1 MKFKCFVIFAAL
13 IFAVSCGGGSNGNN
27 QNENPDSGDTVT
39 DGDVDSGDSGSAD
52 TDPSDSGHENPDTA
66 PEQPDNGDSQP
77 DGGDTAPDNGDTTPD
92 GGDTTPDEGD
102 SAPDNGDSEPD
113 EDADSTPGL
122 PDQDP
127 APVIEMEEGIYLGI
141 IGFNDDLTKKPIKRL
156 TDANKSEFKSF
167 INSLTQLNLTA
178 LYWADYSALEMM
190 ESFTI
195 SPDLQLKKVA
205 LVTFTDGLDNQS
217 LSSDDFNP
225 GPYDTHAEYLDA
237 IHSMIMDEAGIH
249 GVPVTAYSIGLKGSD
264 VTDEAKFENTL
275 EKLAT
280 EETGDEKFVFQV
292 TDMNEVGQH
301 FADIAASLYSV
312 STTINVGVYIPGGYD
327 NGQVIRYT
335 FDNVSAATNSNL
347 YIEATYHRSGTSRTL
362 ENIQYEGF
370 IPGASTISSSA
381 TGPHNELYFQ
391 FNDLKYSNGDPVS
404 QSEIISKSRLWKQT
418 SSGAWDGETEMN
430 MAELPPII
438 DEDKSSALI
447 MLVLDSTTSLGSDFS
462 RMQNEA
468 KNFVEILVNGGSG
481 VTESS
486 PCDDNP
492 CATLA
497 NSTHICTVNGANYVC
512 GCNSGYNWNGWQC
525 TSPSTPC
532 NPNPC
537 TSISNSTGVCTVSGT
552 GYICGCQ
559 SGYTWNGGSCA
570 PSSNPNTITIGN
582 ICTGQTSCYDNEEEI
597 TCPSLSSADFYGQ
610 DAQYTNKCTA
620 QSFSSSSNVVI
631 DNNTGLTWEKS
642 PSSSEYTWE
651 NRATHCNDL
660 NSSNYGGINTW
671 RVPNPLELHTIV
683 NNSTY
688 NPATNSNFTGM
699 QTSWSSIYL
708 WTNNEYK
715 GDTSSAYMFDPFYG
729 GYWTGNKTGTYKV
742 LCVSGEEMKPAVSSD
757 FTTSSDGKTVTDN
770 RTGLM
775 WQKEYATGKT
785 WQQALK
791 YCEDLSYA
799 GYTDWRLPNK
809 NELASLVNYEKSGYP
824 YSYFPDMPGD
834 YFWSSSTRF
843 GSAGYARYVD
853 INGGAVLYTNK
864 TSNLNVRCV
873 RDSGDTV
880 PGDTGDTDPTD
891 TGDTVP
897 GDTGDTA
904 PAETLTLGNICTGQ
918 TSCYNASSSMTCP
931 SSSSAN
937 FFGQDAQYTNKC
949 TAQSFSA
956 SSNVVID
963 NNTGLTWE
971 KSPSSSFYTWANRNM
986 HCSDLNSSNYGG
998 ISNWRVPNP
1007 LELLTIVN
1015 NSTYNPATNSNF
1027 TGMPTSNSTYL
1038 WTNNEYK
1045 GDTGY
1050 AYYFSPSY
1058 GWYSYDGI
1066 TYTYKVLCV
1075 SGEEMKPA
1083 VSSDFTTSSDGKTVT
1098 DNRTGL
1104 MWQKEYA
1111 TGKTWQQALKY
1122 CEDLSYAGYTDWRL
1136 PNKNE
1141 LASLVNYEKSGYPY
1155 SYFPDM
1161 PSSYFWSSSTHV
1173 RSTNLAWNV
1182 YFGYGYVDDLSK
1194 ISNYNVRC
1202 VR

>member
-1 MKFKCFVIFAAL
+1 MVFALFCAMIL
-13 IFAVSCGGGSNGNN
+13 MVSCGGSSKNDN

-52 TDPSDSGHENPDTA
+52 NDPSDSGHENPDTA
-66 PEQPDNGDSQP
+66 PEQPDSGDSQ
-77 DGGDTAPDNGDTTPD
+77 PDNGDTTPD
-92 GGDTTPDEGD
+92 GGDSTPDEGD

-237 IHSMIMDEAGIH
+237 IHSMIMDEGGIH

-292 TDMNEVGQH
+292 TDMNEVGQL
-301 FADIAASLYSV
+301 FADIAGSLYSV

-335 FDNVSAATNSNL
+335 FDNVSAATSSNL

-492 CATLA
+492 CAALA
-497 NSTHICTVNGANYVC
+497 NSTHICTVNGSDYVC

-525 TSPSTPC
+525 ASSSTPC

-537 TSISNSTGVCTVSGT
+537 TSISNSTGNCTVSGT

-559 SGYTWNGGSCA
+559 SGYDWNGGSCT
-570 PSSNPNTITIGN
+570 SSPTPDTLTLGN
-582 ICTGQTSCYDNEEEI
+582 ICTGQNKCYGESGEI
-597 TCPSLSSADFYGQ
+597 TCPSSSSADFYGQ
-610 DAQYTNKCTA
+610 DAQYTNKCT
-620 QSFSSSSNVVI
+620 QQGFSADEWIVA
-631 DNNTGLTWEKS
+631 DHNTGLIWEKS
-642 PSSSEYTWE
+642 LSSGTYTWD
-651 NRATHCNDL
+651 NRATHCNEL
-660 NSSNYGGINTW
+660 NSSNYGGINT
-671 RVPNPLELHTIV
+671 
-683 NNSTY
+683 
-688 NPATNSNFTGM
+688 
-699 QTSWSSIYL
+699 
-708 WTNNEYK
+708 
-715 GDTSSAYMFDPFYG
+715 
-729 GYWTGNKTGTYKV
+729 
-742 LCVSGEEMKPAVSSD
+742 
-757 FTTSSDGKTVTDN
+757 
-770 RTGLM
+770 
-775 WQKEYATGKT
+775 
-785 WQQALK
+785 
-791 YCEDLSYA
+791 
-799 GYTDWRLPNK
+799 
-809 NELASLVNYEKSGYP
+809 
-824 YSYFPDMPGD
+824 
-834 YFWSSSTRF
+834 
-843 GSAGYARYVD
+843 
-853 INGGAVLYTNK
+853 
-864 TSNLNVRCV
+864 
-873 RDSGDTV
+873 
-880 PGDTGDTDPTD
+880 
-891 TGDTVP
+891 
-897 GDTGDTA
+897 
-904 PAETLTLGNICTGQ
+904 
-918 TSCYNASSSMTCP
+918 
-931 SSSSAN
+931 
-937 FFGQDAQYTNKC
+937 
-949 TAQSFSA
+949 
-956 SSNVVID
+956 
-963 NNTGLTWE
+963 
-971 KSPSSSFYTWANRNM
+971 
-986 HCSDLNSSNYGG
+986 
-998 ISNWRVPNP
+998 WRVPNP

-1027 TGMPTSNSTYL
+1027 TGMPTSDNSTL
-1038 WTNNEYK
+1038 WTSKEY
-1045 GDTGY
+1045 GDSGHSFSSYYGY
-1050 AYYFSPSY
+1050 ISSD
-1058 GWYSYDGI
+1058 SKSS
-1066 TYTYKVLCV
+1066 TKQVLCV
-1075 SGEEMKPA
+1075 SGNEMQKG
-1083 VSSDFTTSSDGKTVT
+1083 VFTSQTISGSVVVT
-1098 DNRTGL
+1098 DSTTGL

-1122 CEDLSYAGYTDWRL
+1122 CEDSTYAGYSDWRL

-1141 LASLVNYEKSGYPY
+1141 LASLLNYDKSAAPY
-1155 SYFPDM
+1155 SDFPDM
-1161 PSSYFWSSSTHV
+1161 PSNHFLSSST
-1173 RSTNLAWNV
+1173 NV
-1182 YFGYGYVDDLSK
+1182 YDTTNYAWYVNFYHSFVSGGGVK
-1194 ISNYNVRC
+1194 TSTAGVRC

>member
-1 MKFKCFVIFAAL
+1 MKKIFMVFAL
-13 IFAVSCGGGSNGNN
+13 FCAMILMVGCGSGSNSNN
-27 QNENPDSGDTVT
+27 QNENTDSGDTVT

-52 TDPSDSGHENPDTA
+52 TDPSDSGHENPDTT
-66 PEQPDNGDSQP
+66 PEQPDSGDSQ
-77 DGGDTAPDNGDTTPD
+77 PDNGDTTPD
-92 GGDTTPDEGD
+92 GGDSEPDEGD

-113 EDADSTPGL
+113 GDADSTPEL
-122 PDQDP
+122 PDQDS

-190 ESFTI
+190 ENFTI

-237 IHSMIMDEAGIH
+237 IHSMIMDEEGIH

-292 TDMNEVGQH
+292 TDMNEVGQL
-301 FADIAASLYSV
+301 FADIAGSLYSV

-335 FDNVSAATNSNL
+335 FDNVSAATSSNL

-391 FNDLKYSNGDPVS
+391 FNDLKYSDGDPVS

-468 KNFVEILVNGGSG
+468 RNFVEILVNGGSG

-492 CATLA
+492 CAALA
-497 NSTHICTVNGANYVC
+497 NSTHICTVNGSDYVC
-512 GCNSGYNWNGWQC
+512 GCNSGYNWNGVSC
-525 TSPSTPC
+525 TST
-532 NPNPC
+532 
-537 TSISNSTGVCTVSGT
+537 
-552 GYICGCQ
+552 
-559 SGYTWNGGSCA
+559 
-570 PSSNPNTITIGN
+570 SNPDTITIGN
-582 ICTGQTSCYDNEEEI
+582 ICTGQTSCYDNDEEI
-597 TCPSLSSADFYGQ
+597 TCPSSSSVDFFGQ
-610 DAQYTNKCTA
+610 DAQYINKCTS
-620 QSFSSSSNVVI
+620 QSFTASSDVVV

-642 PSSSEYTWE
+642 SSSSFYTWA
-651 NRATHCNDL
+651 NRNMHCNDL

-671 RVPNPLELHTIV
+671 RVPNPLELLTIV

-688 NPATNSNFTGM
+688 APATNSNFTGM
-699 QTSWSSIYL
+699 PTSLLGISL
-708 WTNNEYK
+708 WTNSEYK
-715 GDTSSAYMFDPFYG
+715 GDTSYAYVFSTSYG
-729 GYWTGNKTGTYKV
+729 SYSYTAKINTYKV
-742 LCVSGEEMKPAVSSD
+742 LCVSGEEMKPATSSD

-775 WQKEYATGKT
+775 WQKEYVSKT

-809 NELASLVNYEKSGYP
+809 NELASLVNYEKSGSP
-824 YSYFPDMPGD
+824 YSYFPDVPSNE
-834 YFWSSSTRF
+834 FWSSSTRV
-843 GSAGYARYVD
+843 SSTGYAAWSVD
-853 INGGAVLYTNK
+853 FNYGSVGNYTK
-864 TSNLNVRCV
+864 TSSIYVRCV
-873 RDSGDTV
+873 R
-880 PGDTGDTDPTD
+880 
-891 TGDTVP
+891 
-897 GDTGDTA
+897 
-904 PAETLTLGNICTGQ
+904 
-918 TSCYNASSSMTCP
+918 
-931 SSSSAN
+931 
-937 FFGQDAQYTNKC
+937 
-949 TAQSFSA
+949 
-956 SSNVVID
+956 
-963 NNTGLTWE
+963 
-971 KSPSSSFYTWANRNM
+971 
-986 HCSDLNSSNYGG
+986 
-998 ISNWRVPNP
+998 
-1007 LELLTIVN
+1007 
-1015 NSTYNPATNSNF
+1015 
-1027 TGMPTSNSTYL
+1027 
-1038 WTNNEYK
+1038 
-1045 GDTGY
+1045 
-1050 AYYFSPSY
+1050 
-1058 GWYSYDGI
+1058 
-1066 TYTYKVLCV
+1066 
-1075 SGEEMKPA
+1075 
-1083 VSSDFTTSSDGKTVT
+1083 
-1098 DNRTGL
+1098 
-1104 MWQKEYA
+1104 
-1111 TGKTWQQALKY
+1111 
-1122 CEDLSYAGYTDWRL
+1122 
-1136 PNKNE
+1136 
-1141 LASLVNYEKSGYPY
+1141 
-1155 SYFPDM
+1155 
-1161 PSSYFWSSSTHV
+1161 
-1173 RSTNLAWNV
+1173 
-1182 YFGYGYVDDLSK
+1182 
-1194 ISNYNVRC
+1194 
-1202 VR
+1202 